1 MSFRITQRGGAE
13 IRRRL
18 AAIQRAG
25 KGAMRQVATTSDG
38 RFCEAMGR
46 RDIPERTGRLRK
58 SLTSPGHP
66 DHVLRVNRESVTIGT
81 DVPYAQ
87 YQQKRI
93 RGLSRSEL
101 QYIFRDPVLEIFRTA
116 IEGRA
121 G

>member
-1 MSFRITQRGGAE
+1 MSFRITQRGGSE

-25 KGAMRQVATTSDG
+25 KGVVRQVASESDE
-38 RFCEAMGR
+38 RFCVAMR
-46 RDIPERTGRLRK
+46 RRAIPERTGRLRK
-58 SLTSPGHP
+58 SLTQAGHP

-93 RGLSRSEL
+93 RGLSRTEL
-101 QYIFRDPVLEIFRTA
+101 QHVFRDPILEIFRVA